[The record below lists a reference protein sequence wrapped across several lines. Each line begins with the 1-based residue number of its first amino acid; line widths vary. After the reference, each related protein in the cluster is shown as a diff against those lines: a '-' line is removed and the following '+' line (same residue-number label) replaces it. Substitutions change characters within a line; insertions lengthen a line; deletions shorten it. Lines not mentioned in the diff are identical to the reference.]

1 MIRNNKSHAS
11 NTCTR
16 QALCW
21 MLALTAP
28 SHFILTPAMQERTV
42 CLPILPVTYQ
52 QWEWV
57 SLFFFFLLLGQLR
70 HRSGSVFKI
79 TSWNWELSFSE
90 IPVSMNLS
98 ENGSSHCWTSQ
109 SCPTLLCPHRL
120 CSPPG
125 SSVHGIFLGKNTEV
139 GCSFLLQGI
148 FLTQGSNPHL
158 PHWQARSLPLSHQG
172 GPSSHWKWK
181 SFSRVQLFETPWTI
195 QFMEFSRPE
204 CCSE

>member
-1 MIRNNKSHAS
+1 MLNACFNCTISFYSYPCHAGKDCLSAHFTS
-11 NTCTR
+11 NIS
-16 QALCW
+16 A
-21 MLALTAP
+21 
-28 SHFILTPAMQERTV
+28 V
-42 CLPILPVTYQ
+42 G
-52 QWEWV
+52 V
-57 SLFFFFLLLGQLR
+57 SLPFFFFLLLGQLR

-90 IPVSMNLS
+90 IPVSMNLP

-204 CCSE
+204 CWSE